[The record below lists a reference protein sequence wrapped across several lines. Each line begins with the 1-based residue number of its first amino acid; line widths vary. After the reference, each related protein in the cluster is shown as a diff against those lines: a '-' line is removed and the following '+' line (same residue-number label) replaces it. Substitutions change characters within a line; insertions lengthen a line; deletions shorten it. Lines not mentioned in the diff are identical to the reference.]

1 MIWDTHSQIINNLH
15 APLTKKNVNLCEEE
29 KWFPANKIFPLTFQK
44 IRIRYSFFPDFPDA
58 LNPVICDFK
67 CEMLN

>member
-1 MIWDTHSQIINNLH
+1 MRHTQSNNQQFTCTINQ
-15 APLTKKNVNLCEEE
+15 KNVNLREEE